1 MNSERKISCTIVNA
15 YKWFSDKMFEPDVL
29 RKSFVEQNQ
38 DGGIPEIMSEVF
50 ATWVDTVVE
59 SVTENKI
66 NTQSDNILD
75 LISELEAVI
84 DENFTEEEK
93 KEIIKIIESDVMKK
107 FLNTGSVYEKI
118 FDSKKDMQSKI
129 MSTIY
134 SEENDR
140 KFRSRVSDKFP
151 GIELDSDGHG
161 FDI

>member
-15 YKWFSDKMFEPDVL
+15 YKWFSDKMFEPDIL
-29 RKSFVEQNQ
+29 RRSFVEQNQ
-38 DGGIPEIMSEVF
+38 DGGLPEVMSEIF

-75 LISELEAVI
+75 LISDLEAVI

-151 GIELDSDGHG
+151 GIELDPDGHG

>member
-1 MNSERKISCTIVNA
+1 
-15 YKWFSDKMFEPDVL
+15 MFEPDIL
-29 RKSFVEQNQ
+29 RRSFVEQNQ
-38 DGGIPEIMSEVF
+38 DGGLPEVMSEIF

-75 LISELEAVI
+75 LISDLEAVI

-151 GIELDSDGHG
+151 GIELDPDGHG